1 MLIAM
6 DITCSV
12 STEGHQQEPRLE
24 ALCIARIYKHANI
37 HLAMLKRMKY
47 VRVLGVAKWGG
58 AIATQQYG
66 RRTAAR
72 DLPIADFS

>member
-12 STEGHQQEPRLE
+12 CTEGHQQEPRLE
-24 ALCIARIYKHANI
+24 ALCIDKHANI

-47 VRVLGVAKWGG
+47 VRVLGVAKRGG
-58 AIATQQYG
+58 AIAIRQYG

-72 DLPIADFS
+72 DRPIVDFS